1 MADSVYNNTGIGKW
15 KYAIYRRDHPLAT
28 EADDGGERGAGGVE
42 EGARAEG
49 DDEGR
54 RDEEHAEGGD
64 EAPLDGRRVV
74 AVLQER
80 LAIRRRRRRGRRR
93 RLPGERP
100 DVEREHVA
108 QAQEAGRSHRR
119 EQRRFRNLVDGW
131 VILGFEGNSLKV

>member
-1 MADSVYNNTGIGKW
+1 MFWSIW
-15 KYAIYRRDHPLAT
+15 KHEIYRRDHPLAT

-64 EAPLDGRRVV
+64 EAPLYRRRMI

-80 LAIRRRRRRGRRR
+80 V
-93 RLPGERP
+93 RLSRLSLEGERP

-108 QAQEAGRSHRR
+108 QAQEAGRGHRR
-119 EQRRFRNLVDGW
+119 EQRRVRMLIEVADCSRYRGQGRTVTENL
-131 VILGFEGNSLKV
+131 I

>member
-1 MADSVYNNTGIGKW
+1 MCV
-15 KYAIYRRDHPLAT
+15 IYRREHPLAT
-28 EADDGGERGAGGVE
+28 KADDGGERGPGGVE

-49 DDEGR
+49 ADEGG

-80 LAIRRRRRRGRRR
+80 GRLR

-108 QAQEAGRSHRR
+108 QAQEAGRRHRR
-119 EQRRFRNLVDGW
+119 EQRRLRSSL
-131 VILGFEGNSLKV
+131 ILK

>member
-1 MADSVYNNTGIGKW
+1 MFWSIW
-15 KYAIYRRDHPLAT
+15 KLEIYRRDHPLAT

-80 LAIRRRRRRGRRR
+80 LAAIRRRRGGGR

-119 EQRRFRNLVDGW
+119 EQRRFRNLVDAW
-131 VILGFEGNSLKV
+131 VGYSRL

>member
-1 MADSVYNNTGIGKW
+1 MGSVL
-15 KYAIYRRDHPLAT
+15 YAIYRREHPLAT
-28 EADDGGERGAGGVE
+28 KANDGGERGPGRVE

-80 LAIRRRRRRGRRR
+80 GRRLRR
-93 RLPGERP
+93 RLPGQRP

-108 QAQEAGRSHRR
+108 QAQEAGRRHRR
-119 EQRRFRNLVDGW
+119 EQRRFRNLMDGW
-131 VILGFEGNSLKV
+131 VTCILDFDLGEKPSSFFTVSICNFISE